1 MNEEQKRWTDRHCK
15 ELKIYLEQHP
25 RLTDAQSE
33 AVIGYI
39 EVIVALSKDNA
50 EVRSALFDLIEP
62 YQKRAEKELLS
73 A

>member
-15 ELKIYLEQHP
+15 ELKMYLEQCP
-25 RLTDAQSE
+25 GLTDAQSE
-33 AVIGYI
+33 SAVGYI
-39 EVIVALSKDNA
+39 EVIVALSKGNV
-50 EVRSALFDLIEP
+50 EVRNALFNTVDP